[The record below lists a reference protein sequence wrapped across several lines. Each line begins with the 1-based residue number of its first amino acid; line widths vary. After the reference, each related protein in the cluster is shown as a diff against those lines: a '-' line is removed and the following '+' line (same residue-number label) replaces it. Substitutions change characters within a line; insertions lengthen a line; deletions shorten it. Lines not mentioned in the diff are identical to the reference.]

1 MNLSQTSCLALLKGV
16 DDLVKLYGGAVVAVL
31 INVLLWIFGSY
42 FLERVDELAV
52 VLFLITPI

>member
-1 MNLSQTSCLALLKGV
+1 LALLKGV
-16 DDLVKLYGGAVVAVL
+16 EDLGELYGGVVVAIL

-52 VLFLITPI
+52 VF